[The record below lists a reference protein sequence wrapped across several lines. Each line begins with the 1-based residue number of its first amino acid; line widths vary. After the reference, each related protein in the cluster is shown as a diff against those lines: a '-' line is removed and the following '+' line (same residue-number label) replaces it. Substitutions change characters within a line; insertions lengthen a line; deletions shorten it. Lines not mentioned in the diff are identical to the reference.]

1 MAGQHGGAKT
11 RKLQMLQND
20 RTREQPC
27 PCGSGRAYR
36 QCCEPAIS
44 GRQPAATAEALMR
57 SRYTAF
63 ALGLPDYLVE
73 TLAAEKREPDEGA
86 LLAEQMAATV
96 WTGLRILDCRDGGA
110 SDDRGEVEFI
120 ASFETP
126 AEKGQL
132 HERSRFRREQGR
144 WVYVDGDV
152 DVRRA

>member
-1 MAGQHGGAKT
+1 
-11 RKLQMLQND
+11 MLQND
-20 RTREQPC
+20 ETREQPC
-27 PCGSGRAYR
+27 PCGSHKPYR

-44 GRQPAATAEALMR
+44 GLRPAATAEALMR

-73 TLAAEKREPDEGA
+73 TLAPEKRHPDEAA
-86 LLAEQMAATV
+86 LLAEQMQATV
-96 WTGLRILDCRDGGA
+96 WTGLRIVDCRAGGPGA
-110 SDDRGEVEFI
+110 RRGEVEFI

-132 HERSRFRREQGR
+132 HERSRFRRDGQGR

-152 DVRRA
+152 EVARA